1 MRYTFNT
8 LALFFLF
15 SGSLFAQIPGQPPA
29 QTIPQFQF
37 FRFNNTSFTDK
48 DLPQG
53 KIIFFMFFDSDCDH
67 CQHAIKSIGD
77 QYQAFKKTAVFLISI
92 DDQNKI
98 NHFMDTYGSK
108 LKGQKNV
115 TLLQDKLQ
123 QFIVRFNPVRYPSMF
138 IYSPEKKL
146 IDYED
151 NPESIFR
158 LVNAINK
165 TGK

>member
-1 MRYTFNT
+1 MRYIFNT

-15 SGSLFAQIPGQPPA
+15 PGSLFAQIPGRPPA
-29 QTIPQFQF
+29 QTIPKFQF
-37 FRFNNTSFTDK
+37 FRFNNTSFTHK
-48 DLPQG
+48 DIPQG

-98 NHFMDTYGSK
+98 NHFMETYGSK

-123 QFIVRFNPVRYPSMF
+123 QFIVKFNPVRYPSMF

-151 NPESIFR
+151 NPESVFR